1 MLFQMRN
8 SKCSDLRKVAML
20 LSLSHTQAQ
29 QKHYFPTIKTL
40 ETQINKNT
48 PSHSQLN
55 KLKKNCLILSVFRI
69 SSPVPYYTTEE
80 LQGIWDY
87 SSGKLQEE
95 RSRLLALYC
104 YPQLQLRPGAL
115 TTSQQAELVILLS
128 SSLSKST
135 AAKPDEVEM
144 IQVFGRYFSGLFDRG
159 TFRHQV

>member
-1 MLFQMRN
+1 MRN

-80 LQGIWDY
+80 GYREYGII
-87 SSGKLQEE
+87 
-95 RSRLLALYC
+95 LLANYGKRDQGC
-104 YPQLQLRPGAL
+104 
-115 TTSQQAELVILLS
+115 
-128 SSLSKST
+128 
-135 AAKPDEVEM
+135 
-144 IQVFGRYFSGLFDRG
+144 
-159 TFRHQV
+159 